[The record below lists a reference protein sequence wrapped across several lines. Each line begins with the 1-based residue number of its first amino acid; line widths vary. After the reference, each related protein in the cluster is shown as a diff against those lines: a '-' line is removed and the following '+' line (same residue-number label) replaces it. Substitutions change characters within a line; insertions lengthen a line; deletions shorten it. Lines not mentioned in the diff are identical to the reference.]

1 VLLVVLCKE
10 GVQPTDVDSINS
22 ITLIYTVAA
31 VVAQEIIYAGAEV
44 RVVQVEEEVALSKSK
59 FFNLIL

>member
-1 VLLVVLCKE
+1 VLPVVLCKE

-22 ITLIYTVAA
+22 ITLIYTVTA

-59 FFNLIL
+59 IFNLIL